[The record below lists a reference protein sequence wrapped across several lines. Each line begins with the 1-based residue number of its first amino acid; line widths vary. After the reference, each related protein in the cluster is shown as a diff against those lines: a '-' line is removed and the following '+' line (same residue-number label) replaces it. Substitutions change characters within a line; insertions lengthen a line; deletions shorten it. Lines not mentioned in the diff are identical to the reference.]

1 MEDESFAMNGGD
13 GLNSYKKNSKF
24 QRQGFDAS
32 KILLRDSIQENF
44 TIQNNLNGNITT
56 ILRIAD
62 LGCSVGP
69 NTFACVKTIIE
80 AVKLKFET
88 HQDFKTQLP
97 EFQVF
102 FNDQV
107 SNDFNTLFKG
117 FPVDRNYMVAGVP
130 GSFHGRLFPKASMNV
145 MHTSFSLHWL
155 SRVPEQ
161 VTKEGSPAWNK
172 GRVSY
177 VSSSDEVVEA
187 FSAQFVRDM
196 EGFFAARSVELV
208 DDGLL
213 ALLIPCRQESTLPSD
228 SILAHIYECV
238 GLSLAD
244 MAKEGLV
251 SEDLLD
257 SFNVP
262 IYIPSPSE
270 VKNLVLGMKSLFSI
284 ERLEELLFPTN
295 LSTPNDIRACVS
307 HIRAT
312 VEGVVCKHF
321 GSELNTEE
329 LFERYF
335 HKIEEFSK
343 TPRFTNIENVAN
355 LFMLVDKMEE
365 VAKGVFGLALDNVGP
380 NTFACVQTI
389 IEAVKLKFKNQLP
402 ELHVFFIDHVANDF
416 NTLFKAFLIDR
427 TYMVARVPGR
437 ISYVS
442 SSDEV
447 VEAFGAQFESDAEGF
462 FAARS
467 AELVDDTLECLG
479 CAFADMAKEVNLKQ
493 IYLLCP

>member
-1 MEDESFAMNGGD
+1 MKDVYNKPWAGLKYWLSNIKRQIKLRFEYKDMGDESFAMNGGD

-117 FPVDRNYMVAGVP
+117 FSVDRNYMVAGVP

-284 ERLEELLFPTN
+284 ERLDELLFPTN

-355 LFMLVDKMEE
+355 LFMLVKR
-365 VAKGVFGLALDNVGP
+365 N
-380 NTFACVQTI
+380 
-389 IEAVKLKFKNQLP
+389 AVNS
-402 ELHVFFIDHVANDF
+402 I
-416 NTLFKAFLIDR
+416 
-427 TYMVARVPGR
+427 
-437 ISYVS
+437 
-442 SSDEV
+442 
-447 VEAFGAQFESDAEGF
+447 
-462 FAARS
+462 
-467 AELVDDTLECLG
+467 
-479 CAFADMAKEVNLKQ
+479 
-493 IYLLCP
+493 